1 MGAHLTGGRHLGTTV
16 KLKDN
21 SMYMAFKELDTL
33 ECIYH
38 DDTIIPTSNILKRQE
53 NLFNMMNINPVVLQN
68 TKLKKATIDEDMGL
82 VLSD

>member
-1 MGAHLTGGRHLGTTV
+1 
-16 KLKDN
+16 
-21 SMYMAFKELDTL
+21 MYMTFKELDTL